1 MDNRRELA
9 TRKIGIFQSFARG
22 LCKLGLT
29 PNLVSVLSVV
39 FAGLAAYGFY
49 LLSQDQF
56 AFGWVLAFSGIQL
69 RLLCNMTDGLMA
81 VEGGLKTA
89 NGEIYNDF
97 PDRVSDV
104 LIILSVG
111 LVVTNPWGISLGW
124 IASLLAVMT
133 AYIRV
138 LGSSMGN
145 SADFRGPM
153 AKQHRM
159 ALLNLTLVLSLIAY
173 FSGYQYQI
181 PFLFESALVLV
192 ILGSLL
198 TCLLRLKALNYFLN
212 NK

>member
-9 TRKIGIFQSFARG
+9 TRKIGFFQSFARG

-29 PNLVSVLSVV
+29 PNSVSVLSVV

-111 LVVTNPWGISLGW
+111 SVVTNPWGMSLGW
-124 IASLLAVMT
+124 LASLLALMT
-133 AYIRV
+133 AYVRV

-145 SADFRGPM
+145 KADFRGPM

-159 ALLNLTLVLSLIAY
+159 AALNVTLVLSMIAHLLG
-173 FSGYQYQI
+173 FQGQT
-181 PFLFESALVLV
+181 PMLFETALVV
-192 ILGSLL
+192 IILGSLL
-198 TCLLRLKALNYFLN
+198 TCLLRLKGLNSFLN